1 MMPNRL
7 GALVALVLLMAV
19 LPACDGDDGSDVPP
33 GSITGQVELDD
44 GASPEGSEVTLVD
57 TGDTFT
63 LDEDGRF
70 TFEDVKPGTYGLSVL
85 VSGYEPLLQ
94 EVQVESAKVASALLT
109 LKRVRSRV
117 SGTIQLEGATTHE
130 GVTVSLQDTSFTT
143 TTDAAGHF
151 VLEGVPT
158 GAYTLEAS
166 KEGYDSKLTVV
177 AMTSQPEE
185 VTLTLKR
192 KATLSISGV
201 IILQD
206 TTDSSGVRV
215 VLQGTRHIAFTLDE
229 YGGFALLDVAPG
241 GYTLVA
247 SKEGYVSKSQE
258 VTVEEGK
265 TAYVLLTLDL
275 VPSGTGLTH

>member
-1 MMPNRL
+1 MKPNRL
-7 GALVALVLLMAV
+7 GALVALVLTMAI
-19 LPACDGDDGSDVPP
+19 LPACGDEDAVPP

-94 EVQVESAKVASALLT
+94 EVQVESAKVASAHFT
-109 LKRVRSRV
+109 LKRVRSQV

-130 GVTVSLQDTSFTT
+130 GVTVSLRDTSFTT

-158 GAYTLEAS
+158 GAYTLEVS
-166 KEGYDSKLTVV
+166 REGYDSRLTVV
-177 AMTSQPEE
+177 ALTSEPEE

-192 KATLSISGV
+192 KASLSISGV

-206 TTDSSGVRV
+206 TLDSSGVRV
-215 VLQGTRHIAFTLDE
+215 VLQGTSHIAFTLNE
-229 YGGFALLDVAPG
+229 YGSFALMDVAPG
-241 GYTLVA
+241 VYTLEA
-247 SKEGYVSKSQE
+247 SKQGYVSTSEE

-265 TAYVLLTLDL
+265 TAYVVLSLDL
-275 VPSGTGLTH
+275 VPSGAGLRH